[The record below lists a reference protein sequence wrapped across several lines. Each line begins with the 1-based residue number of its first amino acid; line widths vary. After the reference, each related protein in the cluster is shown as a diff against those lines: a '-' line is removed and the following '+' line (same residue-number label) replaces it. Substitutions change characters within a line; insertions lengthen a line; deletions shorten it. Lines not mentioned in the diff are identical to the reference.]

1 MQGEVMFEGR
11 DSLMN
16 DIISTTGCYECGG
29 VMEGRKGEYKYI
41 ECGLKS
47 VVLKDILI
55 FRCRS
60 CNAVVPEI
68 PAAGVLH
75 RVIAMRLLFKETLLT
90 GDELRFLR
98 KLCGYS
104 VTEFAQIMGS
114 SKNVVSRWENHN
126 THGKEIDRIVRLV
139 AVAKL
144 TGEAAGNEPTLKN
157 VSVQS
162 LNSQI
167 EQTLKTIV
175 SKKKAE
181 KLEINPEELAKFG
194 NYECQESVAQPVLQ

>member
-1 MQGEVMFEGR
+1 MSEERKG
-11 DSLMN
+11 SLMN
-16 DIISTTGCYECGG
+16 DIISTTSCYECSG
-29 VMEGRKGEYKYI
+29 VMEGRRGEYKYV

-60 CNAVVPEI
+60 CSAVVPEI

-75 RVIAMRLLFKETLLT
+75 RVIALRLLSKESLLT
-90 GDELRFLR
+90 GDELKFMR

-126 THGKEIDRIVRLV
+126 THGKETDRIVRLV
-139 AVAKL
+139 TVAKL
-144 TGEAAGNEPTLKN
+144 TGEAAGNEPILQN
-157 VSVQS
+157 VTVQS
-162 LNSQI
+162 LNKQI
-167 EQTLKTIV
+167 ENALKTMV
-175 SKKKAE
+175 SKKRAQ
-181 KLEINPEELAKFG
+181 KLEINPEELKQFG
-194 NYECQESVAQPVLQ
+194 NCEHQEQLRQPTLQ